1 MTTPRRRILRPSRPP
16 EPDPRQADRLRKLRD
31 RLASDRAALARW
43 MTRLR
48 RSFHR
53 VELLQ
58 RSVARIEREINR
70 SEDS

>member
-1 MTTPRRRILRPSRPP
+1 MSTPRRRIVRFNNAPP
-16 EPDPRQADRLRKLRD
+16 EPRQVERLRKLRE

-53 VELLQ
+53 VEQLQ
-58 RSVARIEREINR
+58 CSIARAEREIVKL
-70 SEDS
+70 EEQ